1 MYRGN
6 GGSSSASGSEAN
18 SPAECGGCTGIK
30 TCESG
35 WDRRWENLGRRATR
49 RGSGERGGLRNHDPR
64 VCEGYPARCNKD
76 SPCFRSRTA
85 TMRVPGVH
93 RDPDASKRSK
103 TVPSDASSEPLSKP
117 SSGGHGRPRRQVF
130 RAVRRGCL
138 QGAAPQSC
146 GALNPQLGM
155 LLVIMLLSATLVL
168 RIPKISS
175 SKFGTRTC
183 SLRRC
188 CIRAC
193 TRACLRVLG

>member
-1 MYRGN
+1 MLRDRGVR
-6 GGSSSASGSEAN
+6 EY
-18 SPAECGGCTGIK
+18 TV
-30 TCESG
+30 
-35 WDRRWENLGRRATR
+35 TR
-49 RGSGERGGLRNHDPR
+49 
-64 VCEGYPARCNKD
+64 
-76 SPCFRSRTA
+76 TQ
-85 TMRVPGVH
+85 
-93 RDPDASKRSK
+93 SKRSK
-103 TVPSDASSEPLSKP
+103 TVPSDASSEPLSEP

-193 TRACLRVLG
+193 TRACLRVLGDHASLLPETAGFRMDGPTHARGEAATNGYEAVQDDGRDQKGGAVSSPRMAPSFPFSAAATNSPDQAGPAFACRI